1 MRVVDAG
8 YVQAASGQTSVLRDE
23 IRPSGVAER
32 FTSPSQFFGTMNRQD
47 TKGMMELAMMIT
59 PRVVRPALQETVGPM
74 LLLPQHWDS
83 IVTRTL
89 KMDAQQRDTSV
100 IKRWDAAHKCPRC
113 CHALRLA
120 DFDLKTV
127 TTGIVTCPN
136 CDWSG
141 PIDIEIIESGKPEV

>member
-1 MRVVDAG
+1 MNLGELLRALTVLWPAPESVPMRD
-8 YVQAASGQTSVLRDE
+8 R
-23 IRPSGVAER
+23 
-32 FTSPSQFFGTMNRQD
+32 SQG
-47 TKGMMELAMMIT
+47 A
-59 PRVVRPALQETVGPM
+59 VRPI
-74 LLLPQHWDS
+74 LLLSDHVDS

-120 DFDLKTV
+120 DFDLKAV
-127 TTGIVTCPN
+127 TTGIVACPN

-141 PIDIEIIESGKPEV
+141 PIEIQIIERGKPEI